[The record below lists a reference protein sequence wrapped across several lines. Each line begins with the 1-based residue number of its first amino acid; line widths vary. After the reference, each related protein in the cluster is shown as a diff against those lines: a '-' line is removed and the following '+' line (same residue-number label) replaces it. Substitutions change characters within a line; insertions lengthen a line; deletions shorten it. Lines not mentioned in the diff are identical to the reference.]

1 MSTVESAIGEK
12 KTVMHLI
19 PMYIA
24 NGHLVSVS
32 LLLWLFD
39 FCFYGLCC
47 FRENVATHVSGH
59 FVLSRTHTQPLRRR
73 CLSCHNVSRQR
84 EAAAERQ
91 SHLQLCT
98 VHFWASLVFA
108 VAQSHTLSLSL
119 STPLKKKKCIWKK
132 KKTSTE
138 NVNTNWGRDLLK
150 QDQLVYI
157 PSFASLKHTLH
168 SRSSSSANQASENVS
183 LHDFCTS
190 THRRTGVSHPTRS
203 PPEIRL

>member
-1 MSTVESAIGEK
+1 MSTVESAIGKK

-24 NGHLVSVS
+24 NGHLVFVS

-59 FVLSRTHTQPLRRR
+59 FVLLGTHTQPLRRR

-84 EAAAERQ
+84 KAAAERQ

-108 VAQSHTLSLSL
+108 VAQSHSLSLSL
-119 STPLKKKKCIWKK
+119 DTSKKKKCIWKK
-132 KKTSTE
+132 KNGHRECKHKLRKRSLE
-138 NVNTNWGRDLLK
+138 ARSACLHPIVHISQAHAAQPQLLIRK
-150 QDQLVYI
+150 
-157 PSFASLKHTLH
+157 PGF
-168 SRSSSSANQASENVS
+168 
-183 LHDFCTS
+183 
-190 THRRTGVSHPTRS
+190 RRM
-203 PPEIRL
+203 